1 MKQTFI
7 YINTEW
13 MIQKEEKTY
22 ITQQIERLMRNNS

>member
-13 MIQKEEKTY
+13 MIQKEEKTH
-22 ITQQIERLMRNNS
+22 ITKQIERLMRNNS